1 MVARLLAWLH
11 WDLDPH
17 TTIPPQVN
25 LSTPAHNF
33 CMKKL
38 FLLLLIVP
46 VLAIAQPK
54 QRPGVTY
61 DAVITRVIDGD
72 TVAFQADFLPAPLK
86 KELSIRVFGVDTPE
100 KGFRAQCP
108 SEAQRGEA
116 ASAFTKQVIVQ
127 ATQRQIVIID
137 WDKYGGRVLGDV
149 LLNGESLRQL
159 LIANG
164 FAREYYGEAK
174 QSWCN

>member
-1 MVARLLAWLH
+1 
-11 WDLDPH
+11 
-17 TTIPPQVN
+17 
-25 LSTPAHNF
+25 
-33 CMKKL
+33 MKKL
-38 FLLLLIVP
+38 LLLLLVVP
-46 VLAIAQPK
+46 VLALAQPK
-54 QRPGVTY
+54 QKPGVTY

-86 KELSIRVFGVDTPE
+86 KELSIRVYGVDTPE

-116 ASAFTKQVIVQ
+116 ASAFTKQLITNSQ
-127 ATQRQIVIID
+127 QRQVVLMD

-149 LLNGESLRQL
+149 ILNGVSLRQQ

-174 QSWCN
+174 TSWCQ